1 MKNDDV
7 STSIWFDRV
16 TEAREARDDLRLALR
31 ARGVTLPSLGLDPSS
46 LATDPARP
54 LVELGRVTPAV
65 ARDLA
70 RALATAEEAGR
81 E

>member
-7 STSIWFDRV
+7 PTWSQLVND
-16 TEAREARDDLRLALR
+16 AREARDTLRLALR

-46 LATDPARP
+46 LATEPARP
-54 LVELGRVTPAV
+54 LVELGRITPAV

-70 RALATAEEAGR
+70 RALAAGPGGAGR